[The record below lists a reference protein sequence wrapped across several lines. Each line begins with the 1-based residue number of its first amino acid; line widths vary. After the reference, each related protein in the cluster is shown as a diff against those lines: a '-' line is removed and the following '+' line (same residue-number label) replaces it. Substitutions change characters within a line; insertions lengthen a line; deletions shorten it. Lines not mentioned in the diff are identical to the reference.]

1 MKPEEI
7 KSPPQAD
14 TQDAKESEQ
23 TEEKDFSQTDLK
35 QEAKTPETSDVK
47 PVVKNQKGKDLDE
60 EILEKLDIKPKQ
72 ELQDSQE
79 KPKTSETTPIEAKIK
94 QGIQQDFDKIQK
106 LVQSGMINSVQG
118 QNLKK
123 QVLKKAFEKLVQTEK
138 IKRDIDA
145 LLPQNK
151 NKSANPAKNQ
161 TLEEFSKVNPNFFNS
176 SGRAEVLNYLKSS
189 DVALGQ
195 GELNKISDM
204 VRNIEK
210 SAIERYL
217 QEISHEKNLQES
229 NEAAKQ
235 KLTVNAQ
242 QPSGSKTL
250 SRTFTREQIGKMSPA
265 EFSKYEKAI
274 MSQLKKGQ
282 IK

>member
-7 KSPPQAD
+7 KSPPQVD
-14 TQDAKESEQ
+14 TKDAKEDEQ
-23 TEEKDFSQTDLK
+23 TEEKNFSQTDLK
-35 QEAKTPETSDVK
+35 QEEKTPETSDVK

-72 ELQDSQE
+72 EFQDSQE
-79 KPKTSETTPIEAKIK
+79 KPKTSQTTPIEAKIK
-94 QGIQQDFDKIQK
+94 QGIQEDFDKIQK
-106 LVQSGMINSVQG
+106 LIQSGMINSVQG

-151 NKSANPAKNQ
+151 SKSANPAKNQ
-161 TLEEFSKVNPNFFNS
+161 TLEEFAKVNPNFFNS

-242 QPSGSKTL
+242 QQSGSKTL